1 MYNFSSHGIKLFQI
15 LGAFNEKALPTN
27 AFGGMGVFK
36 EMHADDRRVLIGLY
50 ISIRS

>member
-1 MYNFSSHGIKLFQI
+1 MRKLCLQ
-15 LGAFNEKALPTN
+15 N

-36 EMHADDRRVLIGLY
+36 EMLADDRRVLVGLC